1 MGATGRVPL
10 HDAPDQKI
18 YKILI
23 INNKIRN
30 MNKDSHFWR
39 NPDDSAFEPDASASP
54 VNTQYLGR
62 DPTRLIRSQKL
73 HGVYDVIR

>member
-10 HDAPDQKI
+10 HDASDWNV

-23 INNKIRN
+23 INDKIRN
-30 MNKDSHFWR
+30 MNKDSYFWGESR
-39 NPDDSAFEPDASASP
+39 RFSFGPDALASP
-54 VNTQYLGR
+54 VNSQYLGR